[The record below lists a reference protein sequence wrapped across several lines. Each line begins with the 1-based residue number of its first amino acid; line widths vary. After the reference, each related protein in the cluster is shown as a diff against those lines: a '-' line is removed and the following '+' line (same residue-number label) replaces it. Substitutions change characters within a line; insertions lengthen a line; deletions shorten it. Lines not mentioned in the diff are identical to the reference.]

1 MKALLTIRGF
11 LPYLVVLLINV
22 VVDIGHKI
30 TIQNILL
37 KSYDGDSLIILTA
50 IINAMI
56 LLPFILLFSPSGYI
70 SDRFAKSI
78 VIRYSALFAIPIT
91 ILITISYAMGWFYL
105 AFALTFILAI
115 QSAIYSP
122 SKYGLIKE
130 LVGTSNLGSAN
141 GIVQALTI
149 ISILGASILF
159 SIIFEHLH
167 IGGDT
172 PHDIM
177 QQLIPI
183 GFLLILLSSIEAAMS
198 YKLPIIKPAAVDEK
212 FKLKEYLNL
221 NYLRVNIKLLRA
233 DRNIWL
239 SIFALGIFWGVGQ
252 MMIAAFPA
260 HYKEMTGDE
269 NAIIVQGILALSAIG
284 LMVGSILAGRW
295 SKKHIELGIVPLGTL
310 GIFVSLLI
318 FTFSST
324 KLGMSIGSVSFGFF
338 GGLLIV
344 PLNASIQY
352 FAKSSQLGLILAGNN
367 FIQNIIMLAF
377 LLLSILLVHLG
388 WSSET
393 LFFTASLITLL
404 GSLYAVRELPHLFA
418 RILLIP
424 ILKSRYSLTIEGIEH
439 LPQSGGVLLLSN
451 HISWIDWLI
460 IQVASP
466 RAIKFVMIKS
476 IYNRWYLKGFLKI
489 FNVIPISNASSK
501 GSIEQIRQRLDNG
514 EVVALFP
521 EGRISYNGQL
531 AEFKRGYEHAVK
543 DSSHPIVP
551 IYLHGLWGSTFSRA
565 SKQYKMTSSDG
576 KKRDIIVRFGS
587 PLPSTTT
594 ADQIKQEIKLLSLE
608 TWSQSIEE
616 SRPLHYHWLRRS
628 KANLSKR
635 SIVDALGTDLTN
647 AKMITA
653 VLLFVKALRGR
664 LETQESIGVLLPSS
678 SIGSIIN
685 LAILIL
691 GKRVVNLN
699 YTLSSDGMNSALQKA
714 NIKTVITSEK
724 FLEKLKG
731 KGFDFADTIGDRV
744 LSVES
749 VGASFGKV
757 EKIVSLLQAYI
768 LPSSLI
774 EWLYFTPTRLD
785 DVATILFSSGSE
797 GTPKGILLTHKN
809 LLANIKQ
816 VSALL
821 NFQDDDVILNS
832 LPIFHSFGLT
842 ITTLLPLCEGITMV
856 SAPDPTDGQ
865 VIGKLTARYRATIMF
880 GTATFF
886 RLYSRNRKLHPLMF
900 ESLRMVV
907 AGAERLKPEI
917 KRAFRE
923 KFGIDIY
930 EGYGATETS
939 PVISVNMPDILD
951 IDTMQ
956 PVIGNKL
963 GTVGQAIPGTIVK
976 IVDPNSMQ
984 ELPLG
989 EDGHIIV
996 GGTQVMSG
1004 YLDDPAK
1011 TNEVIYIDD
1020 GIRYY
1025 LTGDKGHLDSD
1036 GFITIVDRYSRF
1048 AKIGGE
1054 MISLGSIEQ
1063 SLAELFGDDVAI
1075 CATAIDDT
1083 KKGEQIVLLHSGD
1096 LPQDEIIDRVK
1107 SSSIIPI
1114 MRPSRYIAVDELPK
1128 LGSGKIDFK
1137 GAKRLA
1143 EKMS

>member
-1 MKALLTIRGF
+1 MKELLSIRGF
-11 LPYLVVLLINV
+11 LPYLLVLLINV

-50 IINAMI
+50 LINAMI

-70 SDRFAKSI
+70 SDKFAKSL
-78 VIRYSALFAIPIT
+78 VIRYSALLAIPIT
-91 ILITISYAMGWFYL
+91 ILITISYAMGWFYM

-130 LVGTSNLGSAN
+130 LVGAANLGSAN

-149 ISILGASILF
+149 VSILAASMLF
-159 SIIFEHLH
+159 SIIFEHLY
-167 IGGDT
+167 IGGNT
-172 PHDIM
+172 AHEIM
-177 QQLIPI
+177 QQLVPI
-183 GFLLILLSSIEAAMS
+183 GVLLVLLSSIEAVMS
-198 YKLPIIKPAAVDEK
+198 YRLPIIEPITTDDS
-212 FKLKEYLNL
+212 FKLKEYLSL
-221 NYLRVNIKLLRA
+221 KYLKSNIKLLRSA
-233 DRNIWL
+233 RNIWL
-239 SIFALGIFWGVGQ
+239 SIFALGIFWGIGQ
-252 MMIAAFPA
+252 MMIATFPA

-284 LMVGSILAGRW
+284 LVVGSILAGKW
-295 SKKHIELGIVPLGTL
+295 SKKHIELGIVPLGAM

-318 FTFSST
+318 FAFSST
-324 KLGMSIGSVSFGFF
+324 KIGMSIGSISFGFF

-367 FIQNIIMLAF
+367 FIQNIIMLSF
-377 LLLSILLVHLG
+377 LLLSIVLVQLG
-388 WSSET
+388 WSSMG

-404 GSLYAVRELPHLFA
+404 GSFYAVRELPHLFA
-418 RILLIP
+418 RILLMP
-424 ILKSRYSLTIEGIEH
+424 ILKSRYSLSVDGIEN

-501 GSIEQIRQRLDNG
+501 GSIEQIRERLDNG

-531 AEFKRGYEHAVK
+531 AEFKRGYEYAIK
-543 DSSHPIVP
+543 DSDHPIVP

-565 SKQYKMTSSDG
+565 SKQYKMTSNDG

-587 PLPSTTT
+587 PLSSTTT
-594 ADQIKQEIKLLSLE
+594 VDQVKQEIKLLSLE
-608 TWSQSIEE
+608 TWNQSIEAG
-616 SRPLHYHWLRRS
+616 RPLHYHWLRRS

-635 SIVDALGTDLTN
+635 SVVDALGADLSN

-653 VLLFVKALRGR
+653 VLLFVKALKGR
-664 LETQESIGVLLPSS
+664 LSSQKNIGILLPSS

-699 YTLSSDGMNSALQKA
+699 YTLSSEGMTAALEKA
-714 NIKTVITSEK
+714 DIQTVISSEK

-731 KGFDFADTIGDRV
+731 KGFDFSDTIGDRL

-757 EKIVSLLQAYI
+757 DKVISLLQAY
-768 LPSSLI
+768 LMPSKLI
-774 EWLYFTPTRLD
+774 EMFYFADVDLD
-785 DVATILFSSGSE
+785 DVATVLFSSGSE
-797 GTPKGILLTHKN
+797 GSPKGILLTHKN

-842 ITTLLPLCEGITMV
+842 ITTLLPLSEGITMV
-856 SAPDPTDGQ
+856 SAPDPTDALA
-865 VIGKLTARYRATIMF
+865 IGKLTARYRATIMF

-886 RLYSRNRKLHPLMF
+886 RLYTRNRKLHPLMF
-900 ESLRMVV
+900 GSLRMIV

-917 KRAFRE
+917 KTAFRE

-939 PVISVNMPDILD
+939 PVISVNMPDMLD
-951 IDTMQ
+951 IDTMK

-976 IVDPNSMQ
+976 IVDPDSME
-984 ELPLG
+984 ELALG

-1004 YLDDPAK
+1004 YLDDQAK
-1011 TNEVIYIDD
+1011 TDEVIYLD
-1020 GIRYY
+1020 GDIRYY

-1054 MISLGSIEQ
+1054 MISLGSVEQ
-1063 SLAELFGDDVAI
+1063 SLADIFADEIAM
-1075 CATAIDDT
+1075 CATAIDDA
-1083 KKGEQIVLLHSGD
+1083 KKGEKIVLLYSGS
-1096 LPQDEIIDRVK
+1096 LPQEEIIERVK
-1107 SSSIIPI
+1107 SSDIIPL
-1114 MRPSRYIAVDELPK
+1114 MRPSQYIELDELPK

-1143 EKMS
+1143 EEG

>member
-1 MKALLTIRGF
+1 MKHLLTIRGF
-11 LPYLVVLLINV
+11 MPYLMILLINV
-22 VVDIGHKI
+22 IVDIGHKI

-50 IINAMI
+50 LINAMI

-78 VIRYSALFAIPIT
+78 VIRYSALFAVPIT
-91 ILITISYAMGWFYL
+91 ILITISYAMGWFYM

-130 LVGTSNLGSAN
+130 LVGTPNLGSAN

-149 ISILGASILF
+149 ISILAASILF
-159 SIIFEHLH
+159 SIFFEYLY

-172 PHDIM
+172 PHKLM
-177 QQLIPI
+177 PHLIPI
-183 GFLLILLSSIEAAMS
+183 GFLLILLSTIEALMS
-198 YKLPIIKPAAVDEK
+198 YRLPIITPTTADDK
-212 FKLKEYLNL
+212 FLLKEYLNL
-221 NYLRVNIKLLRA
+221 KYLKSNIELLKS

-239 SIFALGIFWGVGQ
+239 SIFALGIFWGAGQ

-260 HYKEMTGDE
+260 HYKDMTGDE

-284 LMVGSILAGRW
+284 LMVGSIVAGRW
-295 SKKHIELGIVPLGTL
+295 SKKHIELGIVPLGAL

-324 KLGMSIGSVSFGFF
+324 KLGMSIGSISFGFF

-377 LLLSILLVHLG
+377 LVLSIVLVELG
-388 WSSET
+388 WSSMT

-424 ILKSRYSLTIEGIEH
+424 ILKSRYTLTIEGIEH

-466 RAIKFVMIKS
+466 RAIKFVMAKS

-501 GSIEQIRQRLDNG
+501 SSIEQIRRRLDNG

-531 AEFKRGYEHAVK
+531 AEFKRGYEYAIK
-543 DSSHPIVP
+543 DSNHPIVP

-565 SKQYKMTSSDG
+565 SKQYKMISNDG
-576 KKRDIIVRFGS
+576 KKRDIIVKFGS

-594 ADQIKQEIKLLSLE
+594 AEQLKQEIKLLSLK

-635 SIVDALGTDLTN
+635 SVVDALGADLTN

-653 VLLFVKALRGR
+653 VLLFVKALKSR
-664 LETQESIGVLLPSS
+664 LETQENIGILLPSS

-699 YTLSSDGMNSALQKA
+699 YTLSSEGMAIALKKA
-714 NIKTVITSEK
+714 DIKTVITSDS
-724 FLEKLKG
+724 FLKKLND
-731 KGFDFADTIGDRV
+731 KGFDFSDTIGDRV

-749 VGASFGKV
+749 MGASFSKV
-757 EKIVSLLQAYI
+757 DKFISLLQAYI
-768 LPSSLI
+768 SPSWMI
-774 EWLYFTPTRLD
+774 EMLYFAPTKLD
-785 DVATILFSSGSE
+785 DIATILFSSGSE
-797 GTPKGILLTHKN
+797 GSPKGILLTHKN

-842 ITTLLPLCEGITMV
+842 ITTLLPLSEGITMI
-856 SAPDPTDGQ
+856 SAPDPTDAYT
-865 VIGKLTARYRATIMF
+865 IGRLTARYRATIMF

-886 RLYSRNRKLHPLMF
+886 RLYTRNRKLHPLMF
-900 ESLRMVV
+900 DSLRMIV
-907 AGAERLKPEI
+907 AGAEKLKPEI
-917 KRAFRE
+917 KKAFRE

-939 PVISVNMPDILD
+939 PVISVNMPDMLD
-951 IDTMQ
+951 IDTMK

-976 IVDPNSMQ
+976 IVDPDSME

-996 GGTQVMSG
+996 GGAQVMSG
-1004 YLDDPAK
+1004 YLNDQEK
-1011 TNEVIYIDD
+1011 TDEVIYRDS
-1020 GIRYY
+1020 GIIYY

-1063 SLAELFGDDVAI
+1063 RLAELFGDEIAI
-1075 CATAIDDT
+1075 CATTIDDD
-1083 KKGEQIVLLHSGD
+1083 KKGEQIVLLFSGD
-1096 LPQDEIIDRVK
+1096 LSQEELKDRVK

-1114 MRPSRYIAVDELPK
+1114 MRPSRYIKLDELPK

-1143 EKMS
+1143 NSKS

>member
-1 MKALLTIRGF
+1 MKHLLTIRGF
-11 LPYLVVLLINV
+11 MPYLMILLINV
-22 VVDIGHKI
+22 IVDIGHKI

-50 IINAMI
+50 LINAMI

-78 VIRYSALFAIPIT
+78 VIRYSALFAVPIT
-91 ILITISYAMGWFYL
+91 ILITISYAMGWFYM

-115 QSAIYSP
+115 QSTIYSP

-130 LVGTSNLGSAN
+130 LVGTPNLGSAN

-149 ISILGASILF
+149 ISILAASILF
-159 SIIFEHLH
+159 SIFFEYLY

-172 PHDIM
+172 PHELM
-177 QQLIPI
+177 PHLIPI
-183 GFLLILLSSIEAAMS
+183 GFLLILLSAIEALMS
-198 YKLPIIKPAAVDEK
+198 YRLPIITPTTADDK
-212 FKLKEYLNL
+212 FLLKEYLNL
-221 NYLRVNIKLLRA
+221 KYLKSNIELLKS

-239 SIFALGIFWGVGQ
+239 SIFALGIFWGAGQ

-260 HYKEMTGDE
+260 HYKDMTGDE

-284 LMVGSILAGRW
+284 LMVGSIVAGRW
-295 SKKHIELGIVPLGTL
+295 SKKHIELGIVPLGAL

-324 KLGMSIGSVSFGFF
+324 KLGMSIGSISFGFF

-377 LLLSILLVHLG
+377 LVLSIVLVELG
-388 WSSET
+388 WSSMT

-424 ILKSRYSLTIEGIEH
+424 ILKSRYTLTIEGIEH
-439 LPQSGGVLLLSN
+439 LPQSGGALLLSN

-466 RAIKFVMIKS
+466 RAIKFVMAKS

-501 GSIEQIRQRLDNG
+501 SSIEQIRQRLDNG

-531 AEFKRGYEHAVK
+531 AEFKRGYEYAIK
-543 DSSHPIVP
+543 DSNHPIVP

-565 SKQYKMTSSDG
+565 SKQYKMISNDG
-576 KKRDIIVRFGS
+576 KKRDIIVKFGS

-594 ADQIKQEIKLLSLE
+594 AEQLKQEIKLLSLE

-635 SIVDALGTDLTN
+635 SVVDALGTDLTN

-653 VLLFVKALRGR
+653 VLLFVKALKSR
-664 LETQESIGVLLPSS
+664 LETQENIGILLPSS

-699 YTLSSDGMNSALQKA
+699 YTLSSEGMAIALKKA
-714 NIKTVITSEK
+714 EIKTVITSDS
-724 FLEKLKG
+724 FLKKLND
-731 KGFDFADTIGDRV
+731 KGFDFSDTIGDRV

-749 VGASFGKV
+749 MGASFSKV
-757 EKIVSLLQAYI
+757 DKFISLLQAYI
-768 LPSSLI
+768 SPSWMI
-774 EWLYFTPTRLD
+774 EMLYFAPTKLD
-785 DVATILFSSGSE
+785 DIATILFSSGSE
-797 GTPKGILLTHKN
+797 GSPKGILLTHKN

-842 ITTLLPLCEGITMV
+842 ITTLLPLSEGITMI
-856 SAPDPTDGQ
+856 SAPDPTDAYT
-865 VIGKLTARYRATIMF
+865 IGRLTARYRATIMF

-886 RLYSRNRKLHPLMF
+886 RLYTRNRKLHPLMF
-900 ESLRMVV
+900 DSLRMIV
-907 AGAERLKPEI
+907 AGAEKLKPEI
-917 KRAFRE
+917 KKAFRE

-939 PVISVNMPDILD
+939 PVISVNMPDMLD
-951 IDTMQ
+951 IDTMK

-976 IVDPNSMQ
+976 IVDPDSME

-996 GGTQVMSG
+996 GGAQVMSG
-1004 YLDDPAK
+1004 YLNDQKK
-1011 TNEVIYIDD
+1011 TDEVIYRDSGTI
-1020 GIRYY
+1020 YY

-1063 SLAELFGDDVAI
+1063 RLAELFGDEIAI
-1075 CATAIDDT
+1075 CATTIDDD
-1083 KKGEQIVLLHSGD
+1083 KKGEQIVLLFSGD
-1096 LPQDEIIDRVK
+1096 LSQEELRDRVK

-1114 MRPSRYIAVDELPK
+1114 MRPSRYIKLDELPK

-1143 EKMS
+1143 NSKA